1 MVTIMIAALFPLCPS
16 VRILWF
22 FFIFIIIRY
31 TFFFSRCNDIEEVA
45 PNEILLLLLLL
56 SCITE
61 NWLQEPFSSP
71 SAHDDDDHH
80 QFRDFFVPSIIHYTL
95 VALVAE
101 LSAELPTNQPVPA
114 AATQPPTID
123 RSINLTGIYLKV
135 TQRYIRCTVNKLT
148 GNGAPE
154 ATRQ

>member
-56 SCITE
+56 LSCITE

-71 SAHDDDDHH
+71 SAHDGDDDHH

-95 VALVAE
+95 GALVAE
-101 LSAELPTNQPVPA
+101 LSVELPTNQFQQQRPSH
-114 AATQPPTID
+114 QPLIG
-123 RSINLTGIYLKV
+123 RSI
-135 TQRYIRCTVNKLT
+135 
-148 GNGAPE
+148 
-154 ATRQ
+154 

>member
-45 PNEILLLLLLL
+45 PNEILLLLLLLL

-101 LSAELPTNQPVPA
+101 LSAELPTNQFQQQRPSH
-114 AATQPPTID
+114 QPLIG
-123 RSINLTGIYLKV
+123 RSI
-135 TQRYIRCTVNKLT
+135 
-148 GNGAPE
+148 
-154 ATRQ
+154 

>member
-101 LSAELPTNQPVPA
+101 LSAELPTNQFQQQRPSH
-114 AATQPPTID
+114 QPLIG
-123 RSINLTGIYLKV
+123 RSI
-135 TQRYIRCTVNKLT
+135 
-148 GNGAPE
+148 
-154 ATRQ
+154 